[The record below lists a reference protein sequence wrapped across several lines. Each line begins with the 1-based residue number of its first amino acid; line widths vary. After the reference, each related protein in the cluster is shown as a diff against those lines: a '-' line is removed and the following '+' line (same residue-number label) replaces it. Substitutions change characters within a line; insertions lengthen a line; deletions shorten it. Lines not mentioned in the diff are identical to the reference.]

1 MDLKEVHRA
10 VSKIK
15 TSVFKKSNHYAIGA
29 LKSHFRGSGLQ
40 FKEHRVYDHG
50 DDVRFIDWKL
60 LAKTNNP
67 YVKTFE
73 EERNVEI
80 MIILDASPTMFYGH
94 NNTSKLQASI
104 ELCCLLYLLAKETQ
118 DVVHVLIKAKEI
130 TYIPKKTG
138 DEGITSLINLLQR
151 LNILHD
157 NGTINLDYYDEEDGL
172 ILENETQLLRHLGK
186 KKEIVIF
193 SDFLN
198 FLPEDALKR
207 LLYKRKIHAFS
218 ILSPID
224 LTTKLPYS
232 VFARFPG
239 TKNSRLVDT
248 NIELP
253 RLKELFRNRVKP
265 LRVDENYLDGFVKEM
280 V

>member
-1 MDLKEVHRA
+1 MDLKEVHRV

-80 MIILDASPTMFYGH
+80 VVILDASPTMFYGH
-94 NNTSKLQASI
+94 GNTSKLKASI

-118 DVVHVLIKAKEI
+118 DVVHILIKAKDI
-130 TYIPKKTG
+130 TYLPKKTG
-138 DEGITSLINLLQR
+138 DEGITALINLLQR
-151 LNILHD
+151 INILND
-157 NGTINLDYYDEEDGL
+157 NGTVNLDYYQDEDGIFL
-172 ILENETQLLRHLGK
+172 DNEMQLLRHLGR

-207 LLYKRKIHAFS
+207 LLFKRKIHAFS
-218 ILSPID
+218 VLSPID
-224 LTTKLPYS
+224 LTTKLPFS
-232 VFARFPG
+232 IFARSPG
-239 TKNSRLVDT
+239 HPKSRLIDA
-248 NIELP
+248 NIESP
-253 RLKELFRNRVKP
+253 RLQELFKNRVKP
-265 LRVDENYLDGFVKEM
+265 LRVDESYLDGFVKEM

>member
-1 MDLKEVHRA
+1 M
-10 VSKIK
+10 
-15 TSVFKKSNHYAIGA
+15 
-29 LKSHFRGSGLQ
+29 
-40 FKEHRVYDHG
+40 
-50 DDVRFIDWKL
+50 
-60 LAKTNNP
+60 
-67 YVKTFE
+67 
-73 EERNVEI
+73 
-80 MIILDASPTMFYGH
+80 
-94 NNTSKLQASI
+94 
-104 ELCCLLYLLAKETQ
+104 
-118 DVVHVLIKAKEI
+118 
-130 TYIPKKTG
+130 
-138 DEGITSLINLLQR
+138 
-151 LNILHD
+151 
-157 NGTINLDYYDEEDGL
+157 
-172 ILENETQLLRHLGK
+172 
-186 KKEIVIF
+186 IF

>member
-1 MDLKEVHRA
+1 MDLKEVHKV

-15 TSVFKKSNHYAIGA
+15 TSVFKKSNHFAIGA

-40 FKEHRVYDHG
+40 FKEHRIYDHG

-67 YVKTFE
+67 YIKTFE

-80 MIILDASPTMFYGH
+80 VIILDVSPTMFYGY
-94 NNTSKLQASI
+94 NNISKLQASI
-104 ELCCLLYLLAKETQ
+104 ELCCLMYLLAKETQ
-118 DVVHVLIKAKEI
+118 DVVHILIKGKEI
-130 TYIPKKTG
+130 TYLPKKSG
-138 DEGITSLINLLQR
+138 DEGITALINVLQR
-151 LNILHD
+151 LDILTEHYKV
-157 NGTINLDYYDEEDGL
+157 NVDYYEDAKSHEFKSEAEL
-172 ILENETQLLRHLGK
+172 MKHLGR
-186 KKEIVIF
+186 KKEVVIF

-224 LTTKLPYS
+224 LTTKLPFS
-232 VFARFPG
+232 VHA
-239 TKNSRLVDT
+239 KLMNSDDSTFVET
-248 NIELP
+248 NIDGLKLREL
-253 RLKELFRNRVKP
+253 LKNRIKP
-265 LRVDENYLDGFVKEM
+265 LRVDESYLDGFVKEM

>member
-1 MDLKEVHRA
+1 MDLKEVHKV

-15 TSVFKKSNHYAIGA
+15 TSVFKKSNHFAIGA

-40 FKEHRVYDHG
+40 FKEHRIYDHG

-67 YVKTFE
+67 YIKTFE

-80 MIILDASPTMFYGH
+80 VIILDVSPTMFYGY
-94 NNTSKLQASI
+94 NKISKLQASI
-104 ELCCLLYLLAKETQ
+104 ELCCLMYLLAKETQ
-118 DVVHVLIKAKEI
+118 DVVHVLIKGKEI
-130 TYIPKKTG
+130 TYLPKKSG
-138 DEGITSLINLLQR
+138 DEGIAALINVLQR
-151 LNILHD
+151 LDILNEHYKV
-157 NGTINLDYYDEEDGL
+157 NVDYYEDAKSHEFKSEAEL
-172 ILENETQLLRHLGK
+172 MKHLGR
-186 KKEIVIF
+186 KKEVVIF

-224 LTTKLPYS
+224 LTTKLPFS
-232 VFARFPG
+232 VHA
-239 TKNSRLVDT
+239 KLMNSDNSTFVET
-248 NIELP
+248 NIDGLKLREL
-253 RLKELFRNRVKP
+253 LKNRIKP
-265 LRVDENYLDGFVKEM
+265 LRVDESYLDGFVKEM